1 MLSEDNTSKN
11 QLDMLPLHK
20 GVVMKTS
27 AASNRKGFTILELLV
42 TISILG
48 LLLALLLP
56 AILSARSASETLVCR
71 NHSRQFG
78 VGLQQYITS
87 FGKLPRTRTPSGS
100 SFVALL
106 PYMDQ
111 SQLYGLITGEGENL
125 KASDFRQPEIFVCPM
140 DPVTNSRKLSSN
152 IAENIG
158 ICSPG
163 EERQANG
170 KSHDG
175 LILRLDDPGQSAP
188 GSIRDGLSNSSAYSE
203 MIAYPRPDRSRLIY
217 MHAQDGVRCGA
228 AAGIQE
234 WCRTAEIGVP
244 SWSFRRGSDWIRAMV
259 QVNQYMH
266 VMQPNERDCLFT
278 PGAASMHRDGVHTVL
293 CDGSVRYV
301 SSSVDHRAWQAAGT
315 RAASDGPV
323 EW

>member
-1 MLSEDNTSKN
+1 MKARA
-11 QLDMLPLHK
+11 DM
-20 GVVMKTS
+20 
-27 AASNRKGFTILELLV
+27 NRKGFTILELLV
-42 TISILG
+42 TISIIG
-48 LLLALLLP
+48 VLLALVLP
-56 AILSARSASETLVCR
+56 AVLSARSASETIVCR
-71 NHSRQFG
+71 NHFRQFG

-87 FGKLPRTRTPSGS
+87 FGKLPRTKSSSGS

-106 PYMDQ
+106 PYMDEAK
-111 SQLYGLITGEGENL
+111 LYGLITGEGENL
-125 KASDFRQPEIFVCPM
+125 RGSDFHQPEIFVCPM

-158 ICSPG
+158 LCSPG

-175 LILRLDDPGQSAP
+175 LILRPDDPGQATP

-217 MHAQDGVRCGA
+217 KHARDGVRCGPA
-228 AAGIQE
+228 TGMQA
-234 WCRTAEIGVP
+234 WCSTAEIGMP
-244 SWSFRRGSDWIRAMV
+244 TWSFPRGSDWIRANV
-259 QVNQYMH
+259 QINQYMH

-293 CDGSVRYV
+293 CDGSVRHV
-301 SSSVDHRAWQAAGT
+301 SSSIEHRVWQAAGT
-315 RAASDGPV
+315 RAGSDGPV